1 MFRIAFIAI
10 AAALAVSGCTT
21 ARESSPQRTA
31 TEQLLISTAA
41 DRAAERL
48 ALRIPQGAR
57 VFVDAGNFEG
67 IDSKYAIGAIRDY
80 LLKTGARLVA
90 DRGNADTVVEI
101 RSGALSVDEKQLLV
115 GIPQMNIPIPLAG
128 SFSFPEIALFKKR
141 DREGIAK
148 FAATGYGATDGNLVD
163 SSGPQYGY
171 SRQTDWVV
179 LLFLSWTSS
188 DVTPEEPDASPPAD
202 KAATPPSRPSPAPKK

>member
-1 MFRIAFIAI
+1 MFRIALIAV
-10 AAALAVSGCTT
+10 ATALAVSGCTT

-48 ALRIPQGAR
+48 ALRVPSGAR
-57 VFVDAGNFEG
+57 VFVDAANFEG
-67 IDSKYAIGAIRDY
+67 IDSKYAIGAIRDH
-80 LLKTGARLVA
+80 LLRTGMKLVA

-101 RSGALSVDEKQLLV
+101 RAGALSVDEKQLLV

-128 SFSFPEIALFKKR
+128 SFSFPEIPLFKT
-141 DREGIAK
+141 RERKGVAK
-148 FAATGYGATDGNLVD
+148 FAATAYGAAEGSLVG

-171 SRQTDWVV
+171 
-179 LLFLSWTSS
+179 
-188 DVTPEEPDASPPAD
+188 
-202 KAATPPSRPSPAPKK
+202 

>member
-1 MFRIAFIAI
+1 MFRIALIAV
-10 AAALAVSGCTT
+10 ATALAVSGCTT
-21 ARESSPQRTA
+21 VRESSPQRTA

-48 ALRIPQGAR
+48 ALRVPSGAR
-57 VFVDAGNFEG
+57 VFVDAANFEG
-67 IDSKYAIGAIRDY
+67 IDSKYAIGAIRDH
-80 LLKTGARLVA
+80 LLRTGMKLVA

-101 RSGALSVDEKQLLV
+101 RAGALSVDEKQLLV

-128 SFSFPEIALFKKR
+128 SFSFPEIALFKT
-141 DREGIAK
+141 RERKGVAK
-148 FAATGYGATDGNLVD
+148 FAATAYGAAEGSLVD

-171 SRQTDWVV
+171 SHQTEWVV

-188 DVTPEEPDASPPAD
+188 DLIPEERGDPPAD
-202 KAATPPSRPSPAPKK
+202 EAAAPPLHLSPPPK